1 MRSLILFDC
10 DGTLTDSNGLIVR
23 AIQAAFSEQYLSM
36 PSAEEVL
43 ASLGMSLHGVLDALL
58 QQQDAQHVDMAAL
71 AASYRQHY
79 CLGESEMALYPQVLE
94 TLQTL
99 HERGYWMGIVTG
111 KSKAGLL
118 RVLERFPLRDYI
130 MVWRTADCC
139 PSKPHPAMAEECMQE
154 LGVAAERTA
163 LVGDAH
169 FDIRM
174 AKHAGIRALG
184 VALNADSGAHLLD
197 EGAEAV
203 VHQFDDLLAYF
214 PAVHA

>member
-10 DGTLTDSNGLIVR
+10 DGTLTDSNSLIVR
-23 AIQAAFSEQYLSM
+23 AIQAAFSEQHLSI
-36 PSAEEVL
+36 PEPEEVL

-58 QQQDAQHVDMAAL
+58 QRQHATADMSAL
-71 AASYRQHY
+71 AESYRHHY
-79 CLGESEMALYPQVLE
+79 WSGESDMMLYPQVLE
-94 TLQTL
+94 TLAVL
-99 HERGYWMGIVTG
+99 KERGYWMGIVTG
-111 KSKAGLL
+111 KSKSGLL
-118 RVLERFPLRDYI
+118 RVLERFPLQDYM

-154 LGVAAERTA
+154 LGVRAERTA

-184 VALNADSGAHLLD
+184 VALNGDSGAHLMD
-197 EGAEAV
+197 EGAEVV
-203 VHQFDDLLAYF
+203 VHQFDDLLRYF
-214 PAVHA
+214 PELQA